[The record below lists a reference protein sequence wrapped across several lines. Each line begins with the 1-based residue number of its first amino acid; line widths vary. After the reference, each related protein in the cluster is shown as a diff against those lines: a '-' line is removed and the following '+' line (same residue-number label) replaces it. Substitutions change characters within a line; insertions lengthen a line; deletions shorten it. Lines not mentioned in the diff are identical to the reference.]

1 MLRKILIF
9 SRIELTYKFNIS
21 KVRHLLEMGINV
33 SNNNLKCNSF
43 KKFKVKKRTLCVNF
57 HPITNQSYVE
67 FL

>member
-1 MLRKILIF
+1 MFRKILIF
-9 SRIELTYKFNIS
+9 SRIELTCKFNIS

-43 KKFKVKKRTLCVNF
+43 MKFKLKKRTLYVNVP
-57 HPITNQSYVE
+57 PITNQSYVE